1 MGILQRTWMLEEP
14 AAWKTTQGRVS
25 QALVHVQLAFVN
37 ADSGA
42 GALWGGLRVCIS
54 NYFFCSRYYTFSS
67 KPLSCHLE
75 VCIPTVYFPGMCE
88 CWGRR
93 WGFQGKLIWIIMV
106 SFWTIK
112 IWVIVDSNS
121 FYILQNQTGTKH
133 KMIHY
138 QNQKST
144 IISFYIFFSPAF
156 PLSNI
161 LNNRNYERHIWLD
174 IGVRVSSTCALINE
188 MYLIYP
194 LESLRCK

>member
-1 MGILQRTWMLEEP
+1 MY
-14 AAWKTTQGRVS
+14 
-25 QALVHVQLAFVN
+25 VQIAFVN

-42 GALWGGLRVCIS
+42 VDLWGGLRVCIS
-54 NYFFCSRYYTFSS
+54 NYFFYSRYYTFSS

-75 VCIPTVYFPGMCE
+75 VCIPTVYFSGMCE
-88 CWGRR
+88 CWSRR
-93 WGFQGKLIWIIMV
+93 WRFQGKWIWIIMV

-133 KMIHY
+133 KMIHC

-144 IISFYIFFSPAF
+144 IISCYISLPPA
-156 PLSNI
+156 LSNI
-161 LNNRNYERHIWLD
+161 LNNRNYERYIWLD

-188 MYLIYP
+188 LYLIYL